1 MADQPTHNAA
11 TSMSSAST
19 TRRTLLK
26 GFAAA
31 GAAISMSSKV
41 AWADGEIGY
50 WAKDLPPEKLIEM
63 YSTILRI
70 RWFERTLAD
79 KHLDDR
85 SFRNLIHL
93 YAGQEAVATGVCA
106 ALNNKGPFEQLDVIF
121 GTHRP
126 TGNALAKGVDMKKL
140 AAEYNSRRLASTAD
154 TRARCTSLT
163 SQSATS
169 VLTELSVRLPFLPPA
184 RHSHSAPGAT
194 SRSRSCSVAMALMRH
209 PPFIAP

>member
-50 WAKDLPPEKLIEM
+50 WAKDLPNEKLVDM

-79 KHLDDR
+79 KQLSDR

-106 ALNNKGPFEQLDVIF
+106 ALNNNCLLYTSDAADEEDS
-121 GTHRP
+121 
-126 TGNALAKGVDMKKL
+126 VDLGGRRIIKK
-140 AAEYNSRRLASTAD
+140 
-154 TRARCTSLT
+154 
-163 SQSATS
+163 QI
-169 VLTELSVRLPFLPPA
+169 
-184 RHSHSAPGAT
+184 HK
-194 SRSRSCSVAMALMRH
+194 
-209 PPFIAP
+209 